1 MVELINDVYTE
12 LQHLQ
17 LQPTKHNVEI
27 LARCFGRLEE
37 IARRYAGGET
47 GGPETDGPETDGA
60 ADGQDPDEDGAG

>member
-47 GGPETDGPETDGA
+47 GGPETDGAADGPETDG
-60 ADGQDPDEDGAG
+60 GCAG